1 MYGTFGGG
9 ASCSNNR
16 VMAVGSTAERGQN

>member
-9 ASCSNNR
+9 ASCSNNPPK
-16 VMAVGSTAERGQN
+16 AVGSTPERGQN